1 MKVRGTTAGTPFGAK
16 LTALCWGAL
25 TLLAPVAVSACTSGS
40 SSSPTIISP
49 TVTSSP
55 TGTASASSGSSASS
69 DASASSGTPGVSSG
83 AASAA
88 SSPQPGVTVTQTVTV
103 PPSSQVP
110 SSQVPSSQVPS
121 SQVPSGAP
129 VTGGGG
135 TAGFQGLLLL
145 VLGAG
150 AILAGAGGLAYRR
163 WLARGR

>member
-49 TVTSSP
+49 TVTTSGSS
-55 TGTASASSGSSASS
+55 GTSASSGSSASS
-69 DASASSGTPGVSSG
+69 DASASSGSTSPSGTPGVSSS
-83 AASAA
+83 AASAV
-88 SSPQPGVTVTQTVTV
+88 SSPHAEVTVTQTIT
-103 PPSSQVP
+103 PAPSG
-110 SSQVPSSQVPS
+110 
-121 SQVPSGAP
+121 QVPSGAP

-135 TAGFQGLLLL
+135 TAGFQGTLLL